1 MVPRYSRPEMTAIWA
16 PENRFRIWFEIEA
29 LAAEAMAQQGMIPA
43 EAARTIRERGAAKVA
58 DITQADLDRIDE
70 IERETRHDVIAFL
83 TWLAEEIGPD
93 SRFVHQGMTSSDVL
107 DTCLSVQLT
116 QAADVL
122 LQDIDAVLAALEKR
136 AVEHKYTPTIGRSHG
151 IHAEPTSFGLKL
163 AGHWAEFARN
173 RTRLLAARAEVAVCA
188 ISGAVGTYAHLGPAI
203 ETYVAE
209 KLGLQAELVST
220 QVIPRDRHAAFFC
233 TLGVIASGIER
244 LATEI
249 RHLQRSEVREAE
261 EFFHAGQK
269 GSSAMP
275 HKRNP
280 VLSENLTGLARLV
293 RAAVTPAL
301 ENVALWHE
309 RDISHS
315 SVERAIAPDA
325 TVTLDFALARLADML
340 GKLVVYPERMAA
352 NLDSLGG
359 VVHSGEVLLALARA
373 GILREDAY
381 RIVQRNAMATW
392 TKLGQPDARGFRDN
406 LLADPEVAG
415 RIEASQLDA
424 AMGLDMHLA
433 YVDEVFGR
441 LFPGQ
446 RAARAA

>member
-1 MVPRYSRPEMTAIWA
+1 MVPRYARPEMTAIWA

-29 LAAEAMAQQGMIPA
+29 LAAEAMAREGLIP
-43 EAARTIRERGAAKVA
+43 ELAARTIRDRGAAKVA

-83 TWLAEEIGPD
+83 TWLAEGIGPD

-116 QAADVL
+116 QAADL
-122 LQDIDAVLAALEKR
+122 LLADLDAVLAALQRR
-136 AVEHKYTPTIGRSHG
+136 ALEHKYTPTIGRSHG

-173 RTRLLAARAEVAVCA
+173 RTRLVTARAEIAVCA

-203 ETYVAE
+203 EQYVAA
-209 KLGLQAELVST
+209 KLGLQPEPVST
-220 QVIPRDRHAAFFC
+220 QIIPRDRHAAFFC

-280 VLSENLTGLARLV
+280 VLSENLTGLARIV
-293 RAAVTPAL
+293 RATVTPAL

-315 SVERAIAPDA
+315 SVERAIGPDA
-325 TVTLDFALARLADML
+325 TVTLDFALARLAGLVD
-340 GKLVVYPERMAA
+340 KLTIYPDQMRA
-352 NLDSLGG
+352 NLESLGG
-359 VVHSGEVLLALARA
+359 VVHSGEVLLALTRA
-373 GILREDAY
+373 GISREDAY

-392 TKLGQPDARGFRDN
+392 TVLGQGGADFRTN

-415 RIEASQLDA
+415 RIDPAALDA

-433 YVDEVFGR
+433 HIDHVFAR
-441 LFPGQ
+441 LFPQ
-446 RAARAA
+446 AEAATKAA